1 MGCQKCSTSG
11 RAPLQLCH
19 PERCASRAR
28 LRGAVTLWPSSCDKA
43 CAQPAPSTTGRSAGR
58 TQGFSDPEGKGRGTL
73 PRGLGS
79 RPGPGAAA
87 EPGPPS
93 AGSRAAEAP
102 PLAAGRPPPRRS
114 ASSRKQNRTVGNELN
129 VQSPLS
135 GKGPLRADLP
145 RPAQASALSRRQPD
159 TSAETGS
166 GTNRGSSEAGAGA
179 PKPSPPLNFPFPSV
193 PAVFGPR
200 PQRCRQS
207 PTACSPRHHPAP
219 RPRSDTKGRGGGGDG
234 RPRAQLAWN
243 SASWGP
249 LLLRPGDA
257 GRGSGQTSQAQTVAG
272 AFLIRWLRTW
282 WKFFQTL
289 RWKRSESPRK
299 TFPDL

>member
-19 PERCASRAR
+19 PERCASGAR

-43 CAQPAPSTTGRSAGR
+43 CAQPAPSTTGQSAGR

-87 EPGPPS
+87 EPGPLS

-193 PAVFGPR
+193 PAPSAADRAPPPAPHDTTLHPGHGPIRRAGVGAGTGGPGHSWPGTPHLGDLCCCGLETLGEGAGR
-200 PQRCRQS
+200 P
-207 PTACSPRHHPAP
+207 P
-219 RPRSDTKGRGGGGDG
+219 RPR
-234 RPRAQLAWN
+234 P
-243 SASWGP
+243 
-249 LLLRPGDA
+249 
-257 GRGSGQTSQAQTVAG
+257 
-272 AFLIRWLRTW
+272 
-282 WKFFQTL
+282 
-289 RWKRSESPRK
+289 
-299 TFPDL
+299 